1 MFKLAEK
8 KICIFSGFPLE
19 ERLYDGIDNKIG
31 IALIDH
37 GDYREYNIVYK
48 LLNLP
53 FGV

>member
-1 MFKLAEK
+1 MSKLAEK
-8 KICIFSGFPLE
+8 KYFDLSGSLE
-19 ERLYDGIDNKIG
+19 KRFYDGIDNKIG